1 MSFKLSLQQQKLDNF
16 QTLTT
21 IDAHTEGEPLRIIL
35 DGYPE
40 VPGKTIL
47 EKRRFLQTEL
57 DHLRQVLMYEPRGH
71 ADMYGALLTEPT
83 TEGSDFGI
91 LFMHNEGYSSMCG
104 HGIIA
109 AVTMAAEYA
118 NLDVAPG
125 QRKTVGIDAPA
136 GKITAYAERSERGEL
151 AVSFDNVESFVE
163 VCDRSVHLPG
173 YGDIRYDIA
182 YGGAYYAYV
191 DADAIDVDCGA
202 NNAEQLI
209 QLGRAIKHAVM
220 ADYPLTHPVEEDLG
234 FLYGTIF
241 TSSQTDEADSHS
253 RHVCIFADGEVD
265 RSPTGTGVS
274 ARIALLRHK
283 GQISPGERI
292 RIESIIG
299 SSMQVEI
306 VKELEFGGKAAVI
319 PRVFGT
325 AFVSGV
331 HQFLVDD
338 RDPLKHGFL
347 IR

>member
-1 MSFKLSLQQQKLDNF
+1 MSFKLSLNDEKIKEF

-40 VPGKTIL
+40 VPGTNIL
-47 EKRRFLQTEL
+47 AKRRCLQSEL

-118 NLDVAPG
+118 NLEVLVG
-125 QRKTVGIDAPA
+125 QRRTVGIDAPA
-136 GKITAYAERSERGEL
+136 GKITAYAERSESGEL

-163 VCDRSVHLPG
+163 VCDRKVHVPG
-173 YGDIRYDIA
+173 FGELQYDIA

-191 DADAIDVDCGA
+191 DADAIDVDCSP
-202 NNAEQLI
+202 NNSEQLI
-209 QLGRAIKHAVM
+209 QLGRSIKHAVM
-220 ADYPLTHPVEEDLG
+220 ADYPLVHPTEEDLG

-241 TSSQTDEADSHS
+241 TSKKTDEEDSHS

-274 ARIALLRHK
+274 ARIALLHHR
-283 GQISPGERI
+283 GEVSSQERI
-292 RIESIIG
+292 KIESIIG

-306 VKELEFGGKAAVI
+306 ASQLDFEGKPAVI

-325 AFVSGV
+325 AFITGV
-331 HQFLVDD
+331 NQFLIDSN
-338 RDPLKHGFL
+338 DPLKHGFL

>member
-1 MSFKLSLQQQKLDNF
+1 MSFKLSLQQEKIQKF

-40 VPGKTIL
+40 VPGDNIL
-47 EKRRFLQTEL
+47 AKRRYLQSEL

-83 TEGSDFGI
+83 TKDSDFGI

-118 NLDVAPG
+118 NLEVADG
-125 QRKTVGIDAPA
+125 SRRTIGIDAPA
-136 GKITAYAERSERGEL
+136 GKITAYAERDEQGEL

-163 VCDRSVHLPG
+163 VCDRTVQVPG
-173 YGDIRYDIA
+173 FGELKYDIA

-191 DADAIDVDCGA
+191 DADAIDVECSP

-220 ADYPLTHPVEEDLG
+220 ADYPLTHPTEADLG

-241 TSSQTDEADSHS
+241 TSKKTDEASSHS

-274 ARIALLRHK
+274 ARIALLRHR
-283 GQISPGERI
+283 GEVSPGERI
-292 RIESIIG
+292 NIESIIG
-299 SSMQVEI
+299 SAMQVEI
-306 VKELEFGGKAAVI
+306 AEELEFAGKASVI

-325 AFVSGV
+325 AFITGV
-331 HQFLVDD
+331 NQFLIDAE
-338 RDPLKHGFL
+338 DPLKNGFL

>member
-1 MSFKLSLQQQKLDNF
+1 MSFKLSLQQEKIKKF
-16 QTLTT
+16 QSLTT

-40 VPGKTIL
+40 VPGDNIL
-47 EKRRFLQTEL
+47 AKRRYLQSEL

-118 NLDVAPG
+118 NLEVATSSK
-125 QRKTVGIDAPA
+125 RTIGIDAPA
-136 GKITAYAERSERGEL
+136 GKITAYAERNDQGEL

-163 VCDRSVHLPG
+163 VCDRTVTVPG
-173 YGDIRYDIA
+173 FGEVRYDIA

-191 DADAIDVDCGA
+191 DADAIDVACGPE
-202 NNAEQLI
+202 NAEQLI

-220 ADYPLTHPVEEDLG
+220 ADYPLVHPTEEDLG

-241 TSSQTDEADSHS
+241 TSRKTNDESSHS

-274 ARIALLRHK
+274 ARIALLRHR
-283 GQISPGERI
+283 GEVSVGERI
-292 RIESIIG
+292 NIESIIG
-299 SSMQVEI
+299 SAMQVEI
-306 VKELEFGGKAAVI
+306 AEELDFAGKAAVI

-325 AFVSGV
+325 AFITGV
-331 HQFLVDD
+331 NQFLVDMD
-338 RDPLKHGFL
+338 DPLKHGFL